1 MSGTVKKA
9 AVWVAGSERSLGR
22 PSASRAVD
30 LELALDAQRDLGEKV
45 FIGAINESVGETEL
59 FL

>member
-1 MSGTVKKA
+1 MKKA
-9 AVWVAGSERSLGR
+9 AVWVADSKRSLGR
-22 PSASRAVD
+22 PSASRAVY
-30 LELALDAQRDLGEKV
+30 LEQALDAQRDLGEKM